1 LTISRRLSV
10 NVTQLKEIINVIG
23 KAETFGS
30 DASFKEQAFGSVSHS
45 VSEYECLP
53 NTQLVGT
60 V

>member
-1 LTISRRLSV
+1 V
-10 NVTQLKEIINVIG
+10 NQLKKIINVIG
-23 KAETFGS
+23 KAKTVGS
-30 DASFKEQAFGSVSHS
+30 DASFKEQAFGFVSHS

>member
-1 LTISRRLSV
+1 
-10 NVTQLKEIINVIG
+10 VTQLKEIINAIG
-23 KAETFGS
+23 KAKTFGS
-30 DASFKEQAFGSVSHS
+30 DASFKEHAFGSVSHS